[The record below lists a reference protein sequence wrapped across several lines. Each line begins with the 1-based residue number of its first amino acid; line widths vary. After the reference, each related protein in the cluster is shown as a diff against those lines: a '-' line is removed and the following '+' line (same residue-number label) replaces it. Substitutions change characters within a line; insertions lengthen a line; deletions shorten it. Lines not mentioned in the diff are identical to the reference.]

1 MMLTM
6 NIIFAFA
13 QIRAQALSVK
23 RNILLAALAVD
34 TLLPKSV
41 ISSMSF
47 YHRFRIILYSFD
59 NQHYHDS

>member
-1 MMLTM
+1 MQMMLTM

-34 TLLPKSV
+34 TLLS
-41 ISSMSF
+41 
-47 YHRFRIILYSFD
+47 LL
-59 NQHYHDS
+59 